1 MKQIRREAINP
12 PGLPNTLQYG
22 FSQAVVVRGGH
33 RVHLSG
39 QVGVDAYERLVG
51 PDIEDQAFA
60 ALDNIASILK
70 SLGGDLAH
78 VVMLRIYLAEFA
90 RYDQESVVKALR
102 ARFPVSPPA
111 TSWVIVSGLSEP
123 EWLIE
128 IEAEAV
134 LPEEIVSSGSVNSG
148 GFVESLSGSH
158 QL

>member
-1 MKQIRREAINP
+1 MNEICREAINP
-12 PGLPNTLQYG
+12 PSLPDTLRYG
-22 FSQAVVVRGGH
+22 FSQAVIVKGGY

-39 QVGVDAYERLVG
+39 QVGVDADERLVS

-60 ALDNIASILK
+60 ALDNIDALLR
-70 SLGGDLAH
+70 SLGGDLSR

-90 RYDQESVVKALR
+90 RYDQEAVVKALR
-102 ARFPVSPPA
+102 SRFPVAPPA

-134 LPEEIVSSGSVNSG
+134 LPEPG
-148 GFVESLSGSH
+148 
-158 QL
+158 